1 MDICLSLPSEIQPFI
16 EAQVAAQGYG
26 TVDKYFLALVQ
37 QDRRHRSQ
45 EYLEVLLLEGI
56 NSGDVEDVTLEFW
69 QQLRSSVLKL
79 NAAEEH
85 PQA

>member
-1 MDICLSLPSEIQPFI
+1 MDICLSLPSEMQPFI

-26 TVDKYFLALVQ
+26 TVDEYFLALVQ
-37 QDRRHRSQ
+37 QDRKRRSQ
-45 EYLEVLLLEGI
+45 EQLEALLLEGI
-56 NSGDVEDVTLEFW
+56 NSGDVEDVTSEFW

-79 NAAEEH
+79 DAAEEQ